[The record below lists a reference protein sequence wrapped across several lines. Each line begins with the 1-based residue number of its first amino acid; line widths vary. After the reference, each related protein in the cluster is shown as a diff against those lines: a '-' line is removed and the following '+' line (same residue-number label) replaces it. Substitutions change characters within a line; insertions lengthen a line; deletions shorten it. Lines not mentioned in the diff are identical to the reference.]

1 MSQDGGQVRQVTL
14 HVNVGY
20 AKSVLGIIKVIQFF
34 FLMLTWVCMAD
45 CCSGAHANTL
55 YSGRYGFYLFVTI
68 FGWLCIPV
76 IYVWFLLTL
85 SDKVKLPAAI
95 ADGLIVVLCFEI
107 LWALLLVISAG
118 LVQPIASYYGFLATT
133 GGGDGVKRIY
143 NPMMAAVVFGFFTF
157 VAFFVDIVILIIK
170 IVKGRQ
176 AVAATAA
183 NPTA

>member
-20 AKSVLGIIKVIQFF
+20 AKSVLGIIKVIQF
-34 FLMLTWVCMAD
+34 
-45 CCSGAHANTL
+45 
-55 YSGRYGFYLFVTI
+55 
-68 FGWLCIPV
+68 
-76 IYVWFLLTL
+76 
-85 SDKVKLPAAI
+85 
-95 ADGLIVVLCFEI
+95 VLCFEI